1 MPVKKDDSG
10 KRWVEMEFLVPGTA
24 EQVWHAIATGP
35 GMTAWFTPTT
45 VDERVGG
52 AIGFDFGQGDSGEQ
66 TSSGIVTEWDPPH
79 RLAYEEHGWSGE
91 APPVATEVV
100 VTSHSGDRCVIRMVH
115 SLFTSKD
122 DWDDELESFETGW
135 PGFFDVLR
143 VYLKNFA
150 GQPAAVAHATVRHTG
165 VQAETWS
172 SLIGALNLTGVNVG
186 ERHETDSAA
195 PRLAGV
201 VEKVHQDSFSRDVM
215 IRLDEPS
222 DGIAVVG
229 TCQLGDQASGVVS
242 LYLYGDGAAQLAAEE
257 QAKWRQWLAE
267 LLPRDRVTT

>member
-1 MPVKKDDSG
+1 MPVKKDGSG
-10 KRWVEMEFLVPGTA
+10 RRWVDMEFLVPGTV
-24 EQVWHAIATGP
+24 EQVWHAMATGP

-52 AIGFDFGQGDSGEQ
+52 AIEFDFGEG
-66 TSSGIVTEWDPPH
+66 TSEGVVTEWDPPH

-100 VTSHSGDRCVIRMVH
+100 VTSHSGDRCVVRMVH

-135 PGFFDVLR
+135 PGFFEVLR

-150 GQPAAVAHATVRHTG
+150 GKPAAIAHAAARYPG
-165 VQAETWS
+165 NQAETWA
-172 SLIGALNLTGVNVG
+172 SLVDGLDLIGVNVG
-186 ERHETDSAA
+186 DRHETTSTA
-195 PRLAGV
+195 PRFAGV
-201 VEKVHQDSFSRDVM
+201 IERVHQDSFSRDVM
-215 IRLDEPS
+215 IRLHEPT

-229 TCQLGDQASGVVS
+229 TCQVGDHASGVVS
-242 LYLYGDGAAQLAAEE
+242 LYLYGSDANEVAAAE
-257 QAKWRQWLAE
+257 QPKWREWLASC
-267 LLPRDRVTT
+267 VTMGACADG